1 MITKKIMGVVAGG
14 MVLLVGLIKTWP
26 LVLEPNLSG
35 SLRVYSKYIMGEQ
48 AEVSDLLGPVDFSC
62 AVGPFDSY
70 RDARFSQLLTEG
82 QIVAAEGIF
91 KEQNRN
97 RLGDTQFFLVGF
109 RSEKVV
115 AIYASNFF
123 SNFKSLDKKSSV
135 PNCVGGNGLIFP
147 EKFNSVIAIKLQ
159 ERK

>member
-1 MITKKIMGVVAGG
+1 MITKKILGVVAGG
-14 MVLLVGLIKTWP
+14 MLLLVGLIKTWP

-35 SLRVYSKYIMGEQ
+35 SLRVYAKYIMGEQ
-48 AEVSDLLGPVDFSC
+48 AGVSDLLGPVDFAC
-62 AVGPFDSY
+62 AVGPYDSY

-82 QIVAAEGIF
+82 QIVAAEGIL
-91 KEQNRN
+91 KEQNRD

-115 AIYASNFF
+115 AIYASNF
-123 SNFKSLDKKSSV
+123 KSLDKKSSV
-135 PNCVGGNGLIFP
+135 PNCVGGNGFIFP
-147 EKFNSVIAIKLQ
+147 QKFNSVIAIKLQ

>member
-1 MITKKIMGVVAGG
+1 MITKKILGVVAGG
-14 MVLLVGLIKTWP
+14 MLLLVGLIKTWP

-35 SLRVYSKYIMGEQ
+35 SLRVYAKYIMGEQ
-48 AEVSDLLGPVDFSC
+48 AGVSDLLGPVDFAC
-62 AVGPFDSY
+62 AVGPYDSY

-82 QIVAAEGIF
+82 QIVAAEGIL
-91 KEQNRN
+91 KEQNRD

-115 AIYASNFF
+115 AIYASNF
-123 SNFKSLDKKSSV
+123 KSLDKKSSV
-135 PNCVGGNGLIFP
+135 PNCVGGNGFIFP

>member
-1 MITKKIMGVVAGG
+1 MITKKILGVVAGG
-14 MVLLVGLIKTWP
+14 MLLLVGLIKTWP
-26 LVLEPNLSG
+26 LVLEPNLSA

-48 AEVSDLLGPVDFSC
+48 AEVSDLLGPVDFAC
-62 AVGPFDSY
+62 AVGPYDSY

-82 QIVAAEGIF
+82 QIVAAEGIL
-91 KEQNRN
+91 KEQNRD

-115 AIYASNFF
+115 AIYASNF
-123 SNFKSLDKKSSV
+123 KSLDKKSSV
-135 PNCVGGNGLIFP
+135 PNCVGGNGFIFP
-147 EKFNSVIAIKLQ
+147 QKFNSVIAIKLQ